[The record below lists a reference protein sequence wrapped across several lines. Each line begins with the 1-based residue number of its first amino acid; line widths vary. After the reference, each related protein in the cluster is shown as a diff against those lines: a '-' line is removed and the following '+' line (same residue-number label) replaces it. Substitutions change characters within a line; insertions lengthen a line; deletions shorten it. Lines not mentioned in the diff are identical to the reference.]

1 MKPVKRKGDTVKF
14 GDDEDFVGSNVS
26 SINRGKF
33 VKKPTD
39 SERAALYNL
48 LAALLEGGLD
58 FETAVSYLAKEANAE
73 RLPISLA
80 ISDYFGSLK
89 EMNATDLLKRGPLI
103 DQKIENCFGKGVVF
117 GEELLALHAMVIVP
131 NPVAL
136 LKVASGF
143 AEAASKREQT
153 KPQIER
159 RAEA

>member
-1 MKPVKRKGDTVKF
+1 MKPGKRKGDTVNF

-58 FETAVSYLAKEANAE
+58 FDSAVSYLSKEAAAA
-73 RLPISLA
+73 RLA
-80 ISDYFGSLK
+80 ISRAISEYFGGLK
-89 EMNATDLLKRGPLI
+89 ELKETELVKRGPLI
-103 DQKIENCFGKGVVF
+103 DEKIESCFGKGVVF

-136 LKVASGF
+136 LKVASGL
-143 AEAASKREQT
+143 AEAASKREQAR
-153 KPQIER
+153 PQIER

>member
-1 MKPVKRKGDTVKF
+1 MKSGKRKGDTVNF
-14 GDDEDFVGSNVS
+14 GDEEEYVGSNIS

-58 FETAVSYLAKEANAE
+58 FESAVSYLSREAAAA
-73 RLPISLA
+73 RLSTAVA
-80 ISDYFGSLK
+80 ISEYFGALQEIK
-89 EMNATDLLKRGPLI
+89 DAELVKRGPLI
-103 DQKIENCFGKGVVF
+103 DQKIEHCFGKGVVF

-143 AEAASKREQT
+143 AEAASKREQAR
-153 KPQIER
+153 PNIER

>member
-1 MKPVKRKGDTVKF
+1 MKPGRRKGDTVKF
-14 GDDEDFVGSNVS
+14 GDDEDYVGSNVS

-48 LAALLEGGLD
+48 LAAVLEGGLD
-58 FETAVSYLAKEANAE
+58 FDSAVSYLSKEAAAS
-73 RLPISLA
+73 RLATSLA
-80 ISDYFGSLK
+80 LSEFFGALK
-89 EMNATDLLKRGPLI
+89 ELREVELVDRGPLI
-103 DQKIENCFGKGVVF
+103 DRKIESCFGKGVVF

-136 LKVASGF
+136 LKVASGL
-143 AEAASKREQT
+143 AEAAPKREQT
-153 KPQIER
+153 RPQIQH